1 MGNANTHERR
11 KSGVTDTGP
20 YIEDI
25 RSQPDSEG
33 EERQRKG
40 R

>member
-11 KSGVTDTGP
+11 KSGGVPDTGP

-25 RSQPDSEG
+25 RSHPGDG
-33 EERQRKG
+33 DERHRKG